1 MQRGKCE
8 EKVGLKRC
16 SWKRTGYIMYREKNK
31 EAKRA
36 VAMAGNQ
43 AYDQLY

>member
-1 MQRGKCE
+1 MQLEDDG
-8 EKVGLKRC
+8 
-16 SWKRTGYIMYREKNK
+16 IMYRKKNK